1 MTHVKLI
8 NENTAFAPM
17 GSNVMF
23 RLGEGPST
31 ERRTVCSILGSR
43 LVTEKRLKHPN
54 VARCSSLFGESEGI
68 QEIRKDQPE
77 PPLIEL
83 PSTFVEKKLPSIFT
97 E

>member
-31 ERRTVCSILGSR
+31 ERRMVCSMLGSR
-43 LVTEKRLKHPN
+43 LVAEKRLKHPN
-54 VARCSSLFGESEGI
+54 VPTGAVHYSASLKEF
-68 QEIRKDQPE
+68 
-77 PPLIEL
+77 
-83 PSTFVEKKLPSIFT
+83 KK
-97 E
+97 